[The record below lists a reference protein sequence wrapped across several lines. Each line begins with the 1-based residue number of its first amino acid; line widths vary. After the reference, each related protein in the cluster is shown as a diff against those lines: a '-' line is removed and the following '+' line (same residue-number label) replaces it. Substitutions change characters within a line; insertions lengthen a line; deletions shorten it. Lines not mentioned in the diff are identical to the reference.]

1 MFRSA
6 AAALNVTEVKETQ
19 VDKELWEKGL
29 AKRKAVL
36 GEEYVNKAMS
46 SADDFNRPFQ
56 DMLNEYCWG
65 TIWGDE
71 RIPPKVRSMI
81 NLGLIAGLNRM
92 EEWELHLR
100 GAIRNG
106 VTRAEIQSILHQIA
120 VYAGMPAGVEC
131 FRIARRVFAELD
143 GKA

>member
-1 MFRSA
+1 
-6 AAALNVTEVKETQ
+6 

-106 VTRAEIQSILHQIA
+106 VSHEEIQSILHQIA

-143 GKA
+143 GNA

>member
-1 MFRSA
+1 MDKK
-6 AAALNVTEVKETQ
+6 VWET
-19 VDKELWEKGL
+19 GL
-29 AKRKAVL
+29 TKRKAVL
-36 GEEYVNKAMS
+36 GEDYVEKTMAN
-46 SADDFNRPFQ
+46 ADEFNRPFQ

-71 RIPPKVRSMI
+71 RIPAKTRSMI

-106 VTRAEIQSILHQIA
+106 VSREEIQSILHQIA

-143 GKA
+143 GKAAS

>member
-1 MFRSA
+1 MDR
-6 AAALNVTEVKETQ
+6 KIWET
-19 VDKELWEKGL
+19 GL

-36 GEEYVNKAMS
+36 GADYVEKSMAT
-46 SADDFNRPFQ
+46 ADDFNRPFQ

-71 RIPPKVRSMI
+71 RIPPRTRSMI
-81 NLGLIAGLNRM
+81 NLGLIAALNRM

-106 VTRAEIQSILHQIA
+106 VTRDEIQSILHQIA

-131 FRIARRVFAELD
+131 FRIARRVFAELEKK
-143 GKA
+143 G

>member
-1 MFRSA
+1 
-6 AAALNVTEVKETQ
+6 
-19 VDKELWEKGL
+19 
-29 AKRKAVL
+29 
-36 GEEYVNKAMS
+36 
-46 SADDFNRPFQ
+46 
-56 DMLNEYCWG
+56 
-65 TIWGDE
+65 
-71 RIPPKVRSMI
+71 
-81 NLGLIAGLNRM
+81 M

-106 VTRAEIQSILHQIA
+106 VSRDELQSILHQIA

>member
-1 MFRSA
+1 MD
-6 AAALNVTEVKETQ
+6 KKKWET
-19 VDKELWEKGL
+19 GL
-29 AKRKAVL
+29 AKRKSVL
-36 GEEYVNKAMS
+36 GEEYVEKALA

-71 RIPPKVRSMI
+71 RIPAKTRSMI
-81 NLGLIAGLNRM
+81 NLGLIAGINRM

-106 VTRAEIQSILHQIA
+106 VTRDEIQSILHQIA

-143 GKA
+143 QKKA

>member
-1 MFRSA
+1 MDR
-6 AAALNVTEVKETQ
+6 KI
-19 VDKELWEKGL
+19 WEKGL
-29 AKRKAVL
+29 EKRKAVL
-36 GEEYVNKAMS
+36 GEEYVEKSLA
-46 SADDFNRPFQ
+46 SADEFNRPFQ
-56 DMLNEYCWG
+56 DILNEYCWG
-65 TIWGDE
+65 NIWGDE
-71 RIPPKVRSMI
+71 RIPAKTRSMI

-106 VTRAEIQSILHQIA
+106 VSRDELQSILHQIA